1 MRKGVRGGNRVWFS
15 IWVVIAGAQVV
26 RKIVGIKPV
35 IETFELKAGDT
46 ILIRDL
52 GRPDLPERSP

>member
-35 IETFELKAGDT
+35 IETFELKPGDT

-52 GRPDLPERSP
+52 GRPELP